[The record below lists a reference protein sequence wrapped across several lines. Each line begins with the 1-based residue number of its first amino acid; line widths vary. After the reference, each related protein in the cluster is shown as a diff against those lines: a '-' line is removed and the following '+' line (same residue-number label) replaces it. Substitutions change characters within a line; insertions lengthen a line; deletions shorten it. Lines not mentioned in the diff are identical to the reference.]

1 MRKILLLCLLMI
13 GSGSYLSASTR
24 AEVNILEATENIR
37 YLSQDITKNY
47 LYYYSNPKKES
58 IRKKVLA
65 DLEKLVSDIR
75 TIAITTNNQ
84 DSKDILEFLTY
95 SKNQIEE
102 ILKSKPD
109 KEKAALMLDYS
120 ETLLEGAN
128 SIAKQ
133 HSYIYT
139 DSEKMLLTSKN
150 IGFFME
156 RIEKY
161 YLAVGIGLS
170 SSINIRLM
178 KDAIRSFNKNIEDVM
193 KYDSYPKSL
202 SKKRELLYKYWLTS
216 RSLIE
221 KYKEF
226 FVPDIVELTTDK
238 VEKIAV
244 NFIVYHGK
252 NQ

>member
-1 MRKILLLCLLMI
+1 MMI
-13 GSGSYLSASTR
+13 GTGSYLSASTR
-24 AEVNILEATENIR
+24 AEVNILEATEHIR

-47 LYYYSNPKKES
+47 LYYYANPKKEF
-58 IRKKVLA
+58 IRKRVLS

-75 TIAITTNNQ
+75 TIAITTNKQ
-84 DSKDILEFLTY
+84 DTKDILEFLTY

-102 ILKSKPD
+102 ILKSKPN

-139 DSEKMLLTSKN
+139 DSEKMLLTGKN

-178 KDAIRSFNKNIEDVM
+178 KDAIRSFDKNIEGIM

-202 SKKRELLYKYWLTS
+202 NKKRELLYKYWLTN

-226 FVPDIVELTTDK
+226 FVSNIVELTTDK
-238 VEKIAV
+238 LEKIAE
-244 NFIVYHGK
+244 NFIVYHSK

>member
-1 MRKILLLCLLMI
+1 MRKILLLCLMLM
-13 GSGSYLSASTR
+13 GTGSYLSASTR
-24 AEVNILEATENIR
+24 AEVNILEATEHIR

-47 LYYYSNPKKES
+47 LYYYANPKKEF
-58 IRKKVLA
+58 IRKKVLT

-75 TIAITTNNQ
+75 TIAITTNKQ
-84 DSKDILEFLTY
+84 DTKDILEFLTY

-102 ILKSKPD
+102 ILKARPD

-139 DSEKMLLTSKN
+139 DSEKMLLVSKN
-150 IGFFME
+150 IGFYME

-161 YLAVGIGLS
+161 YLAIGIGLS

-178 KDAIRSFNKNIEDVM
+178 EDAILSFDKNIEDIM
-193 KYDSYPKSL
+193 KYGAYT
-202 SKKRELLYKYWLTS
+202 KRLNEDRKTLYKYWRTN
-216 RSLIE
+216 RSLIK
-221 KYKEF
+221 KYKEL
-226 FVPDIVELTTDK
+226 FVSNIVELTTNRLER
-238 VEKIAV
+238 VAE
-244 NFIVYHGK
+244 NFIVYHSK

>member
-1 MRKILLLCLLMI
+1 MRKILVLCLMVM
-13 GSGSYLSASTR
+13 GTGTYLSASTR
-24 AEVNILEATENIR
+24 AEVNILEATEHIR

-47 LYYYSNPKKES
+47 LYYYANPKKEF
-58 IRKKVLA
+58 IRKKVLT

-75 TIAITTNNQ
+75 TIAITTNKQ
-84 DSKDILEFLTY
+84 DTKDILEFLTY

-102 ILKSKPD
+102 ILKARPD

-139 DSEKMLLTSKN
+139 DSEKMLLVSKN
-150 IGFFME
+150 IGFYME

-161 YLAVGIGLS
+161 YLAIGIGLS
-170 SSINIRLM
+170 SSINITLM
-178 KDAIRSFNKNIEDVM
+178 EDAILSFDKNIDDIM
-193 KYDSYPKSL
+193 KYGAYT
-202 SKKRELLYKYWLTS
+202 KRLNEERETLYKYWQTN
-216 RSLIE
+216 RSLIK
-221 KYKEF
+221 KYKEL
-226 FVPDIVELTTDK
+226 FVSNIVELTTNRLER
-238 VEKIAV
+238 VAE
-244 NFIVYHGK
+244 NFIVYHSK

>member
-1 MRKILLLCLLMI
+1 MLM
-13 GSGSYLSASTR
+13 GTGSYLSASTR
-24 AEVNILEATENIR
+24 AEVNILEATEHIR

-47 LYYYSNPKKES
+47 LYYYANPKKEF
-58 IRKKVLA
+58 IRKKVLT

-75 TIAITTNNQ
+75 TIAITTNKQ
-84 DSKDILEFLTY
+84 DTKDILEFLTY

-102 ILKSKPD
+102 ILKARPD

-139 DSEKMLLTSKN
+139 DSEKMLLVSKN
-150 IGFFME
+150 IGFYME

-161 YLAVGIGLS
+161 YLAIGIGLS

-178 KDAIRSFNKNIEDVM
+178 EDAILSFDKNIEDIM
-193 KYDSYPKSL
+193 KYGAYT
-202 SKKRELLYKYWLTS
+202 KRLNEDRKTLYKYWRTN
-216 RSLIE
+216 RSLIK
-221 KYKEF
+221 KYKEL
-226 FVPDIVELTTDK
+226 FVSNIVELTTNRLER
-238 VEKIAV
+238 VAE
-244 NFIVYHGK
+244 NFIVYHSK